1 MDTIHNLFCF
11 TFFAPL
17 ISQFYSEQSLKQNID
32 IMAPHRVHITGE
44 GIRSMDLTFAGMDK
58 YSRWTTQVTDIRS
71 KTTIIL
77 RQQFQESVVCN
88 LHYNWIPQV
97 EDFVLEWGNDFVPT
111 DISTNL
117 EEARRILDQSPPP
130 NPALVRLLREHLTN
144 ELHNALRR
152 QNEEREQDPN

>member
-1 MDTIHNLFCF
+1 
-11 TFFAPL
+11 
-17 ISQFYSEQSLKQNID
+17 
-32 IMAPHRVHITGE
+32 
-44 GIRSMDLTFAGMDK
+44 MDLTFAGMDK
-58 YSRWTTQVTDIRS
+58 YSLWTTQVTDIRS

-144 ELHNALRR
+144 ELHSALNRR
-152 QNEEREQDPN
+152 NDERDQDPN